1 MLAERARLTESRQQ
15 LAALRRGLL
24 RVVPRAALA
33 LLTPEALERAV
44 WYVFFVVFFF
54 DKIFFEKKINI
65 KKINLK

>member
-1 MLAERARLTESRQQ
+1 MTSSNDARLYAMLAERARLTESRQQ

-44 WYVFFVVFFF
+44 WYVFFFR
-54 DKIFFEKKINI
+54 
-65 KKINLK
+65 